1 MTIIRTYFIKG
12 REPLKKKKKNIDTH
26 TVTRA
31 STTRAPRAFR
41 DSLKARAFS
50 VYTPER

>member
-12 REPLKKKKKNIDTH
+12 REPLKKKKNIDTH

-31 STTRAPRAFR
+31 STTRAPRACR

-50 VYTPER
+50 VYTTER